1 MRGKVSGK
9 VVKSNQPINF
19 LGSVDKK
26 TGEVTDQKH
35 DLFGKKIAGSILV
48 FPNGVGSSVGAYT
61 IYSLKSNNSAPAAM
75 ACQKVDLTVASGC
88 ALANIPLFILSPD
101 EYDSMKDG
109 DEVSLGYE
117 RQEEK
122 KIQGSLQ
129 EKIPRKFRFL
139 NQILLFYMCLQAKLV
154 QNHQY

>member
-1 MRGKVSGK
+1 LTLKTIVRGKVTGK

-26 TGEVTDQKH
+26 TGAITDQKH

-48 FPNGVGSSVGAYT
+48 FPNGIGSSVGAYT

-75 ACQKVDLTVASGC
+75 ACKKVDLTVASGC

-109 DEVSLGYE
+109 DEISLG
-117 RQEEK
+117 
-122 KIQGSLQ
+122 
-129 EKIPRKFRFL
+129 
-139 NQILLFYMCLQAKLV
+139 
-154 QNHQY
+154 